1 MGWDQALLTP
11 GRMPSASDLPDNL
24 YVLLYRVDVHC
35 IWVSMPVLSLLPT
48 FPRPPV
54 APPGGTIP
62 SPGVFCDNA
71 MDLVL
76 PFLPAPSAAQKR
88 EYVLTAQS
96 SLHRYGI
103 VGLHDAGVR
112 AADREL
118 YSRLASRGQLKLRI
132 NAMVECT
139 ARNTFCPAEAAMV
152 ARPDGLLTV
161 HSVKLFAD
169 GALGSWGAALLE
181 PYSDDSTT
189 SGTLLI
195 GPAKLT
201 NLTRRWAEAGYQVCI
216 HAIGDAASRAAID
229 AFAAA
234 ATAAAATASSVSSKS
249 KSRSKSKLSFRLE
262 HAQVVAPVDQARM
275 RTLGIVPSVQPTHAT
290 SDSAYALSRL
300 GDRRLRDSAY
310 RLRSFLPLGLVLG
323 SDFPVEPPSVL
334 AGIYAAVT
342 RRDPRPGMGKQPS
355 GQSGKGWYT
364 GETLTVK
371 QALWGFTRSPAN
383 AAGLAK
389 AGAIMA
395 GTWADWVVL
404 DRRLADVGAG
414 EDGGLEWMRS
424 DTAVRETWLHGKR
437 VFMRHRE

>member
-1 MGWDQALLTP
+1 
-11 GRMPSASDLPDNL
+11 MPSASDLPGDL

-35 IWVSMPVLSLLPT
+35 IWVSEPVLSLLPT

-103 VGLHDAGVR
+103 VGVHDAGVL
-112 AADREL
+112 ATDREL
-118 YSRLASRGQLKLRI
+118 YSRLASRGQLQLRI
-132 NAMVECT
+132 NAMVEC
-139 ARNTFCPAEAAMV
+139 AVQNAFCPAEAAMI

-169 GALGSWGAALLE
+169 GALGSWGAALLD
-181 PYSDDSTT
+181 PYSDDTTT

-195 GPAKLT
+195 EPAKLA
-201 NLTRRWAEAGYQVCI
+201 NVTRQWAEAGYQVCI
-216 HAIGDAASRAAID
+216 HAIGDAANRAAID

-234 ATAAAATASSVSSKS
+234 ATTTAANGASSSKS
-249 KSRSKSKLSFRLE
+249 KPSFRIE
-262 HAQVVAPVDQARM
+262 HAQIVAPADQARM
-275 RTLGIVPSVQPTHAT
+275 HTLGIVPSVQPTHAT
-290 SDSAYALSRL
+290 SDAAYALSRL
-300 GDRRLRDSAY
+300 GARRLRDSAY
-310 RLRSFLPLGLVLG
+310 RMRSFLPLGLVLG

-342 RRDPRPGMGKQPS
+342 RRDPRPGMDKQPD
-355 GQSGKGWYT
+355 GKGWYT
-364 GETLTVK
+364 EEALTVK
-371 QALWGFTRSPAN
+371 EALRGFTRGPAY
-383 AAGLAK
+383 AAGLPK

-404 DRRLADVGAG
+404 DRRLTDVGADG
-414 EDGGLEWMRS
+414 DGGLEWMKS
-424 DTAVRETWLHGKR
+424 DTAVRETWLHGRR
-437 VFMRHRE
+437 VYVRRRE